1 MPGLTKQIRNTS
13 AAYIQSVDHRPAY
26 NHFVDPFFL
35 EMDFTGTEYD
45 TKAECQYRGL
55 RFSDSDTPWPA
66 ALVGACNPGDSWTH
80 SAGNGW
86 QPAADD
92 DTGGPALLIPLMRP
106 DNWILE
112 LQWKYAPAAVTEQG
126 LLYFGYITNSNQPGA
141 YARIE
146 DTSAAASQLEAH
158 LDTNDGD
165 DTYTERYNG
174 AALAGAAT
182 RTYRFRC
189 MHGCVSVWDDQ
200 DDAWHDYEGR
210 YGVIAQIA
218 SVPYTAAWAFVQTA
232 PPTGQTANFWTA
244 YLAALKLSFFY

>member
-55 RFSDSDTPWPA
+55 RFSDDDTPWPD
-66 ALVGACNPGDSWTH
+66 ALIAITGPGTWTH
-80 SAGNGW
+80 SADNGW
-86 QPAADD
+86 QPGEMDENE
-92 DTGGPALLIPLMRP
+92 GPSLLIPLMRP
-106 DNWILE
+106 ANWILE
-112 LQWKYAPAAVTEQG
+112 LQWKYAPADVNEQG
-126 LLYFGYITNSNQPGA
+126 ILYFGYITNSNQPGA

-165 DTYTERYNG
+165 DSYTERYNG

-189 MHGCVSVWDDQ
+189 MHGCISVWDDQ

-210 YGVIAQIA
+210 YGVIPQMA
-218 SVPYTAAWAFVQTA
+218 SIPYTAAWAFIQTVMPIGAAA
-232 PPTGQTANFWTA
+232 PWTA
-244 YLAALKLSFFY
+244 YLAGLKLSFFY